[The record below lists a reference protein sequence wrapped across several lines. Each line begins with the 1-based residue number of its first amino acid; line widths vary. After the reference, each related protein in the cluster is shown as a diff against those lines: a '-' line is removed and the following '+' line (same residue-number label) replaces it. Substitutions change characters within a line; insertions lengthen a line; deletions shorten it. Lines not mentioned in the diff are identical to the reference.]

1 MGASEWFI
9 YFVSATFVQTMPTF
23 WVKVPSTVLQPYT
36 ATATTTTQT
45 TTRTTTQTDS
55 KTTMRLRSTTETGTA
70 TYNTTPNSGTR
81 HAGILIAVRGKSC
94 PCGWRQL

>member
-45 TTRTTTQTDS
+45 TTRTTTQTNS

-94 PCGWRQL
+94 PCG